1 MFEVQ
6 AQSPTASIC
15 SIDAIQPD
23 VPRLEDGNS
32 EAFPA
37 IMCSDYP
44 VINFTPDNFAEFAR
58 GLTNISKAAGDVN
71 ALFRL
76 ACVGRK
82 VRPKW
87 RFDGMPESILTESFH
102 PGSDVKLNI
111 ALIVK

>member
-1 MFEVQ
+1 M
-6 AQSPTASIC
+6 
-15 SIDAIQPD
+15 
-23 VPRLEDGNS
+23 PRLEDGNS

-44 VINFTPDNFAEFAR
+44 VMNFTAENFAEFAR
-58 GLTNISKAAGDVN
+58 GLTEISKSAGDVN

-87 RFDGMPESILTESFH
+87 RFDGMLGSIFDLKTFQLCS
-102 PGSDVKLNI
+102 GS
-111 ALIVK
+111 